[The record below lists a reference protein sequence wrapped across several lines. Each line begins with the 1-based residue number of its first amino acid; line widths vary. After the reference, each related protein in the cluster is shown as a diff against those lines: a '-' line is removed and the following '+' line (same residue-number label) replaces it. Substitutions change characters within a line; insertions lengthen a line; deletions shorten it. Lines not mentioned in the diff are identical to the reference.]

1 MSDYP
6 DDRKSVTAQSAPA
19 SIPGRA
25 IFLVVGFLQGLL
37 LYGIGEYAWL
47 EHNPVLGY
55 PLRLLAWAWPV
66 LFLLTYR
73 PNSARRGVAWVSA
86 FAFLLALLAAYIGWQ
101 ATPHGKIVTNSLEN
115 VFIATTLVVGFVA
128 LLHLQAAIWR
138 LGREYDLVFTLSWRN
153 FLTVSLSSAL
163 TLVVWLVLFLWGLLF
178 SAVGVES
185 FSDLFAENWFRFPV
199 LATVFAFGLFS
210 SASSVLDRI
219 ASLLARLHSF
229 SSASS
234 VLDRIASLLARLIW
248 ILLPL
253 TVLVTT
259 VFLLCIP
266 AIGLQPLVDSD
277 RGPLLLM
284 TINLVTLFF
293 LNAVYQTG
301 VERPYALL
309 IHRLISVGLALLPVL
324 SALSLYALFSRVSDY
339 GWTPGRC
346 WAAFVLSLAGL
357 FSVAYTYFIG
367 SRWDAWPGRLSQVN
381 KRMSWVVLIAL
392 MLANSPPLDF
402 RAVSARSLFARIES
416 GEVALDA
423 FSMKTYGL
431 YDLHD
436 VRRQLARP
444 GYLSIQALAASLGE
458 TDPKRARWLRVFIGD
473 EEDPAGWTEAQQQQI
488 VLRPE
493 TFDIPLGLVEAM
505 KVRRSDTP
513 QVLFRVEL
521 GGDTRYEYVSVHLEE
536 DARTFSAYCWQYAEE
551 NWRSCGSD
559 TYMRAGSPD
568 RLYQEFSTADFEAIA
583 PDTPYKN
590 LRVGEQLLDFN

>member
-1 MSDYP
+1 MSDSP
-6 DDRKSVTAQSAPA
+6 DVRA
-19 SIPGRA
+19 SIKTQNLPAGIRGRV
-25 IFLVVGFLQGLL
+25 IFLVLGFLQGLS
-37 LYGIGEYAWL
+37 LYGLEESAWL
-47 EHNPVLGY
+47 EQYAVLGY
-55 PLRLLAWAWPV
+55 PLWLLAFAWPV

-73 PNSARRGVAWVSA
+73 PDSVRRGIARVSA
-86 FAFLLALLAAYIGWQ
+86 FAALLALLAAYIGWQ
-101 ATPHGKIVTNSLEN
+101 ATPYGQIPSRTLTT
-115 VFIATTLVVGFVA
+115 VFTMTALVSGFVA

-138 LGREYDLVFTLSWRN
+138 LDRDYDLVFTLSWRN

-163 TLVVWLVLFLWGLLF
+163 TLAVWLVLFLWGLLF
-178 SAVGVES
+178 SAVGVEF
-185 FSDLFAENWFRFPV
+185 FSDLFGQNWFRFPV
-199 LATVFAFGLFS
+199 LATVFAFGIHSIS
-210 SASSVLDRI
+210 SAISILDRI
-219 ASLLARLHSF
+219 ALLLARLM
-229 SSASS
+229 
-234 VLDRIASLLARLIW
+234 W

-253 TVLVTT
+253 AVLITT
-259 VFLLCIP
+259 VFLLSLP

-284 TINLVTLFF
+284 TINLVALFF

-357 FSVAYTYFIG
+357 FSVAYTYVIG
-367 SRWDAWPGRLSQVN
+367 WRRDAWPGSLSRVN
-381 KRMSWVVLIAL
+381 KRMSWVVLIAV
-392 MLANSPPLDF
+392 MLTSTPLLDF
-402 RAVSARSLFARIES
+402 RAVSARSQIARIES
-416 GEVALDA
+416 GGAALDA
-423 FSMKTYGL
+423 FSMKRYGF

-444 GYLSIQALAASLGE
+444 GYLRIQALAASLDE

-473 EEDPAGWTEAQQQQI
+473 EEDPAGWTEARQQQI

-513 QVLFRVEL
+513 EVLFRVEL
-521 GGDTRYEYVSVHLEE
+521 GGDKRYEYVSVHLEE
-536 DARTFSAYCWQYAEE
+536 DERTFSAYCWQSAEE
-551 NWRSCGSD
+551 NWRSCGRD

-568 RLYQEFSTADFEAIA
+568 RLYQVFSTADFEAIA

-590 LRVGEQLLDFN
+590 LRVGELVLHFN